1 MLYIQ
6 HMEVE
11 KASAHSTIRDC
22 ISVFSTSDK
31 KKILGVV
38 LLQTLLGA
46 LDLLGVVL
54 IGVIGALTVSGI
66 QSSNPGN
73 RVSQALRLLGL
84 EGFSFQEQTAFLAI
98 AAAIILIGR
107 TVLSV
112 IFTRRILFFIGR
124 RSAVISGNLIRRL
137 LLQDNLQVNRR
148 SIQETIYSVTTGVV
162 AVTLGVVG
170 TLVTII
176 ADVSLLAVMAL
187 GLLLVDPMVATSTF
201 VFFSLVGIG
210 LYRLMHRRAIIL
222 GKKDAELNI
231 FSHEKISEVLTSY
244 REATVRSRR
253 GFYAEEISEAR
264 YRLSDVLAELS
275 FMPSISKYA
284 IEATIIIGGIS
295 VAAIQFLL
303 QDSKHAIATLAVF
316 LAAGTR
322 IAPAILR
329 VQQGLISIKSS
340 LGSAKPT
347 LDLMLELPA
356 LEGNDGIPEFASEYP
371 GLVENIEISNLNFR
385 YSGNNRLALKDV
397 NLEIKAGTS
406 CAIVGPSGSGK
417 TTLVDLILGV
427 FQPTDGVIKIGGQ
440 RPLDLIRI
448 HPGSIA
454 YVPQDVSIFQGTIR
468 ENIAL
473 GFPRSSAT
481 DSRIQSAIDIA
492 ELGAF
497 IKSLPNGIE
506 TEVGPRGSKLS
517 GGQRQRL
524 GIARAMFTRPKL
536 LILDESTSALDAET
550 ELKVSNSI
558 ASIPYELTV
567 VVIAHRL
574 STVQKADEVVYI
586 DNGEIKAVGT
596 FDDIRRAVPDFDYQA
611 RLMGIQQTS

>member
-1 MLYIQ
+1 M
-6 HMEVE
+6 
-11 KASAHSTIRDC
+11 KKKSNHSTIHEC
-22 ISVFSTSDK
+22 ISVFSSSDK
-31 KKILGVV
+31 KKIIVV
-38 LLQTLLGA
+38 VILQTLLGA
-46 LDLLGVVL
+46 LDLLGVIL

-73 RVSQALRLLGL
+73 RVSQALRILGL
-84 EGFSFQEQTAFLAI
+84 DGFSLQEQTAFLAI
-98 AAAIILIGR
+98 AAASILVGR

-137 LLQDNLQVNRR
+137 LLQDNLQVNTR

-170 TLVTII
+170 TLVAII
-176 ADVSLLAVMAL
+176 ADVSLLFVMAL
-187 GLLLVDPMVATSTF
+187 GLLLVDPIVAISTF
-201 VFFSLVGIG
+201 FFFSLVGIV
-210 LYRLMHRRAIIL
+210 LYSMMRRQATNL
-222 GKKDAELNI
+222 GRKDTELNVY
-231 FSHEKISEVLTSY
+231 SHEKISEVLTSY

-284 IEATIIIGGIS
+284 IEATIILGGVS
-295 VAAIQFLL
+295 VAAVQFLL

-329 VQQGLISIKSS
+329 VQQGSISIKSS

-347 LDLMLELPA
+347 LELMSELPPLGA
-356 LEGNDGIPEFASEYP
+356 TERVPEFANEYP
-371 GLVENIEISNLNFR
+371 GLVEDIKISNVSFR
-385 YSGNNRLALKDV
+385 YSGSHNMALKDID
-397 NLEIKAGTS
+397 LEIKAGTS

-427 FQPTDGVIKIGGQ
+427 FQPTEGLIQIGGKQ
-440 RPLDLIRI
+440 PLELIRT
-448 HPGSIA
+448 HPGAIA

-473 GFPRSSAT
+473 GFPSASAT
-481 DSRIQSAIDIA
+481 DSRVQSAVEIA
-492 ELGAF
+492 ELNTF
-497 IKSLPNGIE
+497 INSLPGGVD
-506 TEVGPRGSKLS
+506 TQVGPRGSKMS

-536 LILDESTSALDAET
+536 LVMDESTSALDAET
-550 ELKVSNSI
+550 ELKVANSI
-558 ASIPYELTV
+558 ESIPYAITLVT
-567 VVIAHRL
+567 IAHRL
-574 STVQKADEVVYI
+574 STVKKADKVVYI
-586 DNGEIKAVGT
+586 DDGQIRAVGT
-596 FDDIRRAVPDFDYQA
+596 FEDIRRAVPDFDNQA
-611 RLMGIQQTS
+611 RLMGIN